1 MSSVSPVA
9 PTGIPVH
16 SLQPQRRSPTSY
28 ASVLIAPAGMLIG
41 LVLLCAAAVLRIS
54 FGSKNAEWIAWTV
67 ESWIALFEP
76 IYLRVFAKTLGLA
89 AASSI
94 LAVVV
99 AFPVAVYMA
108 RTRSA
113 ALRRTVL
120 ICVMLPMLVSLL
132 VQSYGWIVILGPNG
146 ILNSVFSRLVDMTEP
161 ISLLFNDTGV
171 LLGLVQTSLP
181 LAVLPI
187 ASALRTISPEVEE
200 AASVLGASRPA
211 VYRTIILPL
220 AWPGIVAGGLL
231 VFAFNAGAFAV
242 PLLIGGL
249 KVTTAALLIRD
260 EMGTLLNWPFGSVLS
275 VVLMLITMAILF
287 ARRMLVSG
295 RGQGR

>member
-1 MSSVSPVA
+1 MSSVSPAAYSDV
-9 PTGIPVH
+9 PDY
-16 SLQPQRRSPTSY
+16 SSKPQRRNSSSY
-28 ASVLIAPAGMLIG
+28 ASILITPAGVLIG

-54 FGSKNAEWIAWTV
+54 FGTKNAEWTAWTV
-67 ESWIALFEP
+67 ANWITLVEP
-76 IYLRVFAKTLGLA
+76 LYLRVFAKTLGLA

-94 LAVVV
+94 LAVTV

-113 ALRRTVL
+113 ALRRTIL

-146 ILNSVFSRLVDMTEP
+146 ILNTVVGSLVDMAEP
-161 ISLLFNDTGV
+161 ISLLFNDIGV

-187 ASALRTISPEVEE
+187 ASALRTIPPEVEE
-200 AASVLGASRPA
+200 AASVLGASRA
-211 VYRTIILPL
+211 TVYRTIILPL
-220 AWPGIVAGGLL
+220 AWPGVVAAGLL

-275 VVLMLITMAILF
+275 VVLMMITMAILLVR
-287 ARRMLVSG
+287 ALLVSG